1 MSLTLFAHVYLC
13 LPSVLGPALGPIA
26 GGFLG
31 AAAGWRWV
39 EALLGIF
46 AGLLTILGILF
57 IPETVSLVG
66 NLLDSKLRS
75 ACDGHSTRSVFD
87 EACFQA

>member
-1 MSLTLFAHVYLC
+1 MLYDNSDFFPALRLLRVRLLAFVSSILFADVYFC
-13 LPSVLGPALGPIA
+13 WASVLGPALGPIA

-46 AGLLTILGILF
+46 AAILTILGILF
-57 IPETVSLVG
+57 IPETVSL
-66 NLLDSKLRS
+66 LPD
-75 ACDGHSTRSVFD
+75 A
-87 EACFQA
+87 